1 MDNCI
6 NKVLNFTKKNS
17 YENLFKTVIL
27 SLNTLN
33 ILFLVNTKWCM
44 PITIILFSIYFKFSK
59 IDKREKTTMFLTWLT
74 FSILT
79 LFGESFV
86 IQLNKFSSLNY
97 ANTDLYN
104 VPSWLFS
111 AYANM
116 TLSILMTKE
125 YYDYM
130 LA

>member
-1 MDNCI
+1 MDNCV

-44 PITIILFSIYFKFSK
+44 PVTIILFSIYFKFSK
-59 IDKREKTTMFLTWLT
+59 INKREKTTMFLTWLT

-125 YYDYM
+125 YFDYM